1 MSIRTSE
8 NWNECEAKLSKA
20 TDDYLAGRIT
30 VEEFHAARDMYGID
44 YRRMF
49 EGLAR
54 VRRERSTQ
62 EKRRRYPKRVIEF
75 MLRTLRGDL

>member
-1 MSIRTSE
+1 MTIRTLE

-54 VRRERSTQ
+54 QRRQWRKRRQPQEPRLSWIVRRLLGR
-62 EKRRRYPKRVIEF
+62 
-75 MLRTLRGDL
+75 